1 MAKIKKNVLLTADA
15 FDLVKNSFNLK
26 HRYVVHVEKLE
37 QVRMLM
43 SLENQT
49 IGFIANS
56 FNEIFTVKRQMTIRT
71 YRVDL
76 CILEPKIVMSAMK
89 EITLTETLITRARGN
104 TTLRR
109 WVLW

>member
-43 SLENQT
+43 SLENQDRK
-49 IGFIANS
+49 S
-56 FNEIFTVKRQMTIRT
+56 V
-71 YRVDL
+71 V
-76 CILEPKIVMSAMK
+76 
-89 EITLTETLITRARGN
+89 
-104 TTLRR
+104 
-109 WVLW
+109 